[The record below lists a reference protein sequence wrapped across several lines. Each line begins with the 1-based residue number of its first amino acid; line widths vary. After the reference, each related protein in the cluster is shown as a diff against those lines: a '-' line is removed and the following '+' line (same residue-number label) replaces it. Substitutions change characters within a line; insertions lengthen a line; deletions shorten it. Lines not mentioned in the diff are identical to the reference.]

1 MNKKFKKFVI
11 PALAATIL
19 TGGSYNY
26 VAHAQSKDKPVVEA
40 EVNDAQEQATLTKQA
55 TITEEAASKT
65 ALEKVPGTVQKVELE
80 DEDGT
85 VVYGIEVKAKDGS
98 EQDVKVD
105 AKTGKI
111 VKVENDDENGK
122 EENDKE

>member
-26 VAHAQSKDKPVVEA
+26 VAHAQSKDKPVVKA
-40 EVNDAQEQATLTKQA
+40 EVNDAQEQA

-65 ALEKVPGTVQKVELE
+65 ALEKIPGTIQKVKLE
-80 DEDGT
+80 DEAGT